1 MNMKLYLLIM
11 LSCIICVTTSCEYD
25 DFNPSEWSIEPE
37 LSLSSSGVVFN
48 SIIGSQ
54 KVGVV
59 TNYKSYEVSSDQAW
73 CKVSSEKDTILIEVE
88 PNVNTEQRIA
98 TVKVDIS
105 RGKRRLSKSISVV
118 QMGGIWDIVGS
129 FNVFWRY
136 DISDT
141 QRDAIKELLSSM
153 VYVEGGTFYMG
164 ESGEKHKVSLSS
176 FYIGKFE
183 LTQKQWGAIMATN
196 PSEFREADLPV
207 ENISWSDAL
216 RFTSALSN
224 LTNLQVTL
232 PTEAQWEY
240 SARGGKYSLNYEYA
254 GSNDYTEVAH
264 KVNDDIS
271 ETSPLFKTAK
281 GGTKLANELGLFD
294 MSGNVA
300 EYCSDWFDEYK
311 MTESV
316 DPVGPLSGTSK
327 VIRGGNFS
335 NIYLRL
341 KVTNRWEAFSVTRQN
356 ALTGFRIVIIP

>member
-1 MNMKLYLLIM
+1 MKWYLLIV

-25 DFNPSEWSIEPE
+25 DFEPSEWSIEPE
-37 LSLSSSGVVFN
+37 LSLSNSGVVFN

-54 KVGVV
+54 KIGVV
-59 TNYKSYEVSSDQAW
+59 TNYQSYRVSSDQEW

-88 PNVNTEQRIA
+88 PNTNTDQRVA
-98 TVKVDIS
+98 TVRVDIC
-105 RGKRRLSKSISVV
+105 RGNRSLSKSISVV
-118 QMGGIWDIVGS
+118 QMGGIWDIVGG

-136 DISDT
+136 DISET
-141 QRDAIKELLSSM
+141 QRDAIKDLLSTM

-196 PSEFREADLPV
+196 PSEFRDPDLPV

-254 GSNDYTEVAH
+254 GGNDYTEVAH
-264 KVNDDIS
+264 YVSSVIS

-281 GGTKLANELGLFD
+281 GGTKQPNELGLYD

-300 EYCSDWFDEYK
+300 EYCSDWYDEYE
-311 MTESV
+311 MTGST
-316 DPVGPLSGTSK
+316 DPVGPFSGTSK

-335 NIYLRL
+335 NLYLWYR
-341 KVTNRWEAFSVTRQN
+341 VTNRWQSFSVTRQN
-356 ALTGFRIVIIP
+356 ALTGFRIVLIP

>member
-1 MNMKLYLLIM
+1 MNMKWYLLIV

-25 DFNPSEWSIEPE
+25 DFEPIEWSIEPE

-54 KVGVV
+54 KIGVV
-59 TNYKSYEVSSDQAW
+59 TNYQSYRVSSDQEW

-88 PNVNTEQRIA
+88 PNEDTDQRVA

-105 RGKRRLSKSISVV
+105 RGKRSLSKSISVV
-118 QMGGIWDIVGS
+118 QMGGIWDIVGG

-136 DISDT
+136 SISGT

-164 ESGEKHKVSLSS
+164 ESGEKHKVSLTS

-196 PSEFREADLPV
+196 PSEFRDPDLPV

-224 LTNLQVTL
+224 LINLQVSL

-254 GSNDYTEVAH
+254 GGDDYTEVAH
-264 KVNDDIS
+264 YVNYDIS

-281 GGTKLANELGLFD
+281 GGTKLPNELGLYD

-300 EYCSDWFDEYK
+300 EYCSDWYDEYE
-311 MTESV
+311 MTEST
-316 DPVGPLSGTSK
+316 DPVGPLSGRSK

-335 NIYLRL
+335 NQYLWFR
-341 KVTNRWEAFSVTRQN
+341 VTNRWQSFSDTRQN
-356 ALTGFRIVIIP
+356 ALTGFRIVLIP